1 VIIDSKLKDMGFD
14 EDFIKYS
21 LSSTKL
27 KDKEVTEAK
36 FLFQN
41 LYPNG
46 STQSFT
52 IKLMLNHPLR
62 KSASHTFLCA
72 KFDREIRDH
81 KLNKILNE
89 E

>member
-14 EDFIKYS
+14 EDFIKSS

-41 LYPNG
+41 LY
-46 STQSFT
+46 TQSFT

>member
-1 VIIDSKLKDMGFD
+1 MVIDDKLKDMGFD
-14 EDFIKYS
+14 EGFIKYS

-36 FLFQN
+36 FLFKN
-41 LYPNG
+41 LY
-46 STQSFT
+46 TQSFT

-72 KFDREIRDH
+72 KFDREIRDY

>member
-1 VIIDSKLKDMGFD
+1 MVIDDKLKDMGFD

-36 FLFQN
+36 FLFKN
-41 LYPNG
+41 LY
-46 STQSFT
+46 TQSFT

-62 KSASHTFLCA
+62 KSASHKFLCA
-72 KFDREIRDH
+72 KFDREIRDY